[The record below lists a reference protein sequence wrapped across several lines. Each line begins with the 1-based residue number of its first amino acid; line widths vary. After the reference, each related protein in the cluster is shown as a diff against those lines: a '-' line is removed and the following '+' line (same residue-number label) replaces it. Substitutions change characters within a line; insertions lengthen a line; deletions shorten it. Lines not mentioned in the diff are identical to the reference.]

1 MFWEGN
7 NIETYKLYQSLR
19 DKNDEAGLAKL
30 IPLLI
35 REYPD
40 MVRYIVNRIDS
51 CFGRHIVYV
60 VDTNKG
66 IKIGYTKNDVER
78 RFGETRYENS
88 NDFQI
93 NEVLRTEEFQA
104 KGAVEFES
112 KLKKVLKPY
121 GVQSEMVMP
130 GKSELYSKEHLKTIL
145 SEYDKL
151 KGVYK
156 EIIGLKSPN

>member
-112 KLKKVLKPY
+112 KLKKVLKP
-121 GVQSEMVMP
+121 
-130 GKSELYSKEHLKTIL
+130 K
-145 SEYDKL
+145 
-151 KGVYK
+151 
-156 EIIGLKSPN
+156 